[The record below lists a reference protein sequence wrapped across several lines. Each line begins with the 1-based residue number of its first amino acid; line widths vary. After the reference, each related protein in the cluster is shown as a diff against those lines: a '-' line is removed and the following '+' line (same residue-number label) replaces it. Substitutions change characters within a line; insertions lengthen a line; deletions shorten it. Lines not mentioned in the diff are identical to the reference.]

1 MITERHNIAC
11 RMTLKATRKT
21 GSLGLCIVSM
31 DIGSNERMT
40 MQILQIPETAE
51 SSIVSKW
58 LFPTRFSNNE
68 SFTSSRPDIVLV
80 TFISAKTQEQQTT
93 AGGWV

>member
-1 MITERHNIAC
+1 
-11 RMTLKATRKT
+11 
-21 GSLGLCIVSM
+21 M